1 MLRIA
6 HLSDT
11 HVTAPSERLCGLHTP
26 TLLRRA
32 LEAVARGEAGG
43 PVDAIVITGDLTH
56 RGEPAAYD
64 EFRRCLD
71 GVTIPVYLGIGNHD
85 RRAAFREAFG
95 GEARYGRGDFV
106 QYAVE
111 DFPGHRLVM
120 LDTAIDG
127 APAGRLCPARLD
139 WLDRALAADPRT
151 PTLVFLHH
159 PPFRCHIPPLDAI
172 GLDGIEGLAEVI
184 ARHPQVTS
192 LHAGHVHRTMSGRL
206 GPVPAVTVPS
216 TCHQSALDLAAP
228 ELVVSYEPPGF
239 GLILADDD
247 QILCHTV
254 AFADAATPR
263 LAYGPMRAWP
273 TRD

>member
-11 HVTAPSERLCGLHTP
+11 HVTEPSERLCGLHTP

-64 EFRRCLD
+64 ELRRCLE
-71 GVTIPVYLGIGNHD
+71 GVTVPVYLGIGNHD
-85 RRAAFREAFG
+85 RRAAFRAAFG
-95 GEARYGRGDFV
+95 AETRYAEGDFV
-106 QYAVE
+106 QYVV
-111 DFPGHRLVM
+111 DFPEHRLVM
-120 LDTAIDG
+120 LDTVIDG
-127 APAGRLCPARLD
+127 APEGLLCEARLD
-139 WLDRALAADPRT
+139 WLDRALAARADA

-159 PPFRCHIPPLDAI
+159 PPFRSHIPPLDAI
-172 GLDGIEGLAEVI
+172 GLDGIEGLARVI
-184 ARHPQVTS
+184 ARHPQVAS

-206 GPVPAVTVPS
+206 ASRPAVAVPS
-216 TCHQSALDLAAP
+216 TCHQTALDLAAP
-228 ELVVSYEPPGF
+228 ELVVAYEPPGF
-239 GLILADDD
+239 GLILADGAEVLNHIVFFSDSS
-247 QILCHTV
+247 V
-254 AFADAATPR
+254 PR

-273 TRD
+273 TRT